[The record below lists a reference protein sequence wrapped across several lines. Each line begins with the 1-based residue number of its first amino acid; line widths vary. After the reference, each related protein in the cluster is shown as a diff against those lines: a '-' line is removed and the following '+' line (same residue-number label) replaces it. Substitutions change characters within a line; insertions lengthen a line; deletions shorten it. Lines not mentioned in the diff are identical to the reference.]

1 MNFSLYVSVEN
12 GINGIHV
19 DSVECQ
25 YKNAQEPWYASS
37 LQVFQVASEVCVVV
51 NLVLKT

>member
-1 MNFSLYVSVEN
+1 MNLSLRVSVEN

-19 DSVECQ
+19 DSVQRQ

-37 LQVFQVASEVCVVV
+37 LHVFQVASEVCVVV